1 MSGPTTMGAMTAAT
15 PAAGAAVPGAFR
27 RRLPGRIVLLL
38 VFGFLYLPIAVLV
51 LLSFNDSGLPTSW
64 SGFSTRWYVAL
75 AGNGDIL
82 RAAWNTLVVAVF
94 ATLISTVLGTLLAL
108 GMETRRRKSNG
119 LEALAFA
126 PMVIPDIVL
135 AVALLSFFSRLNLTM
150 GLHTIVISHVV
161 FDLAFVCSVVRAR
174 LKNFDYSIVEASRD
188 LGASG
193 WTTFWRI
200 TFPVLLPAI
209 VAGALL
215 AFTLSVDEFII
226 AFFTAGAGRSSIT
239 LPMQIYSMI
248 RFGITPEVNALA
260 TIVMGVSAT
269 ALMISQWLNKEQVR

>member
-1 MSGPTTMGAMTAAT
+1 MHKAREKLYG
-15 PAAGAAVPGAFR
+15 
-27 RRLPGRIVLLL
+27 RLTLVL
-38 VFGFLYLPIAVLV
+38 VFAFLYLPIAVLV
-51 LLSFNDSGLPTSW
+51 LLSFNASGLPTTW
-64 SGFSTRWYVAL
+64 SGFSTKWYVSL
-75 AGNGDIL
+75 AGNSDIL
-82 RAAWNTLVVAVF
+82 HAAWNTLVVAVF

-108 GMETRRRKSNG
+108 GMESRRRKSNT

-135 AVALLSFFSRLNLTM
+135 AVALLSFLSRLNLTL
-150 GLHTIVISHVV
+150 GLHTIVMSHVV

-188 LGASG
+188 LGASA
-193 WTTFWRI
+193 WTTFWRV
-200 TFPVLLPAI
+200 TFPVILPAI
-209 VAGALL
+209 IAGGLL

-248 RFGITPEVNALA
+248 RFGVTPEINALA
-260 TIVMGVSAT
+260 TLVMGVSAT
-269 ALMISQWLNKEQVR
+269 ALLISQWLNREQFS

>member
-1 MSGPTTMGAMTAAT
+1 MNAALSGK
-15 PAAGAAVPGAFR
+15 
-27 RRLPGRIVLLL
+27 LPGRIVLVL

-64 SGFSTRWYVAL
+64 SGFSTRWYAAL
-75 AGNGDIL
+75 LSNTDIL
-82 RAAWNTLVVAVF
+82 RAAWNTLVVAVI

-150 GLHTIVISHVV
+150 GLHTIILSHVI

-174 LKNFDYSIVEASRD
+174 LKHFDFSIVEASRD

-200 TFPVLLPAI
+200 TFPVLLPSI

-260 TIVMGVSAT
+260 TIVMGVSGT
-269 ALMISQWLNKEQVR
+269 ALLISQWLNREQRIP

>member
-1 MSGPTTMGAMTAAT
+1 MSAAL
-15 PAAGAAVPGAFR
+15 R
-27 RRLPGRIVLLL
+27 RRLPSKLPGRLVLLL
-38 VFGFLYLPIAVLV
+38 VFAFLYLPIAVLV
-51 LLSFNDSGLPTSW
+51 LLSFNASGLPTSW
-64 SGFSTRWYVAL
+64 SGFSTRWYGAL
-75 AGNGDIL
+75 MGNSDIL

-94 ATLISTVLGTLLAL
+94 ATLISTVLGTLLAI
-108 GMETRRRKSNG
+108 GMETRRRKSSG

-135 AVALLSFFSRLNLTM
+135 AVALLTFFSRLSVAM
-150 GLHTIVISHVV
+150 GLHTIIVSHVI

-174 LKNFDYSIVEASRD
+174 LKHFDFSIVEASRD

-226 AFFTAGAGRSSIT
+226 AFFTAGAGRASMT

-248 RFGITPEVNALA
+248 RFGITPEINALA
-260 TIVMGVSAT
+260 TLVMGVSAT
-269 ALMISQWLNKEQVR
+269 ALLLSQWLNREQHVP